1 MSPETNRR
9 INSPEHGANS
19 PTNRYVETQRR
30 KRKRGDGLLV
40 PFRGAAPPFGARCR
54 RCRRDRRRRIF
65 RPALP
70 DRRGAFRPQERRF
83 PDQPAAAGDRTRPR
97 RALRLDQRFDRTFAE
112 RQSRSVRRLEPRF
125 PGYQYR
131 HGGAVQPAHENLVR
145 DGSRAGHALR
155 PLGVLAFRE
164 ARAHTARNRRHAP
177 LRILDLGL
185 LLHGPALRLFRHRAA
200 LGQLLHQL
208 RSQRFDREHDR
219 RQSVPFDR
227 HRRIAGLGAGVPA
240 AAAGLLPDPYGAG
253 LVVVSETLP
262 PARFR
267 RPAGD
272 RRDHHAAR
280 HFQPDSGYHTSLLAL
295 RT

>member
-97 RALRLDQRFDRTFAE
+97 RALRLDQRSDRTFAE

-125 PGYQYR
+125 PGCQYR
-131 HGGAVQPAHENLVR
+131 HGGAVQPAHENLGR

-164 ARAHTARNRRHAP
+164 ARSAKSPPRTASYSGSRPASSRACFSAISSSCRSRSASSS
-177 LRILDLGL
+177 ITK
-185 LLHGPALRLFRHRAA
+185 PALR
-200 LGQLLHQL
+200 
-208 RSQRFDREHDR
+208 S
-219 RQSVPFDR
+219 S
-227 HRRIAGLGAGVPA
+227 
-240 AAAGLLPDPYGAG
+240 
-253 LVVVSETLP
+253 T
-262 PARFR
+262 
-267 RPAGD
+267 
-272 RRDHHAAR
+272 
-280 HFQPDSGYHTSLLAL
+280 
-295 RT
+295 